1 MSLVKERMAKANQLI
16 EQHPDKKADIVDL
29 YQLMEDEISDGASA
43 DDELEKF
50 LADVK
55 QLTD

>member
-1 MSLVKERMAKANQLI
+1 MSLSKERIAKAKELI
-16 EQHPDKKADIVDL
+16 EQHPSKKKGIIDL
-29 YQLMEDEISDGASA
+29 YQLMENEISDGASP